1 MNLKEESIFK
11 MDQSLPLFKI
21 VKTINNSV
29 ILEFNNKAAMFCE
42 FNLIGDRIGIKDDKI
57 YITDDTSLLIDGIK
71 IKTCLLTSNNRI
83 QSKPFYKNIIN
94 YFQIKENEELYF
106 YISKKEKDYFSFEK
120 FELPNTSEVE
130 TKIEHKQ

>member
-1 MNLKEESIFK
+1 
-11 MDQSLPLFKI
+11 
-21 VKTINNSV
+21 
-29 ILEFNNKAAMFCE
+29 MFCE
-42 FNLIGDRIGIKDDKI
+42 FNLTGDRIGIKDDKI